1 MNNPDLALLILRV
14 SFGLSLAF
22 HGYNKFSGSAGISG
36 TGRWFFNLGMR
47 WPSLQAKTAATT
59 EIVAGLFVVSGL
71 LLWPSSVAFIAL
83 MTVAIVTVHWRVG
96 YFIFLPNGGWEYCA
110 AIMSVAT
117 VLGML
122 GGGSYSLDH
131 QLNIDVNYGLWVLP
145 AGVVLALCHLA
156 VSYRPTQTK

>member
-14 SFGLSLAF
+14 SFGLSMAF
-22 HGYNKFSGSAGISG
+22 HGYNKFSGSSGISG
-36 TGRWFFNLGMR
+36 TGGWFFSLGMR

-59 EIVAGLFVVSGL
+59 EIVAGLLVASGL

-145 AGVVLALCHLA
+145 AGILLALCHLA
-156 VSYRPTQTK
+156 ISYRPTQTK